1 MKISKIYLENFRGYQ
16 NKTII
21 NFDNLTTLIGRNDAG
36 KSTILEALEIF
47 FNGKKIEKSDI
58 CLHGDS
64 ETAIIGVVFKDY
76 PQNIILDSTVTTSL
90 HDEYLLNKDGELE
103 ILKKYTASKTETY
116 LVANYPTDPL
126 VEGLHQKKQKQLQD
140 LLRQNQLTVS
150 DLKISSQMRKKIF
163 SSLTNPVFEEQL
175 IPTDKEDSKKI
186 WSKIQE
192 YLPLY
197 ELFQADRKNVDQ
209 DEEIQNPMKLLI
221 KELIQD
227 ATIKEQLNSVL
238 KEVISKSEDLAQ
250 LTLEKLKEINS
261 EMASELNPKFNEPSW
276 ENVFKFSLDS
286 DLGVPLNKRGSGV
299 RRLILLSF
307 FRAEAE
313 RRKNSRNVPNIIY
326 AIEEPETALHP
337 NQQKMLIEAF
347 LDLAV
352 VDINQIII
360 TTHSPAIAKQLP
372 TNSLRLIDKD
382 ETKNTVVYDNKNK
395 QDILF
400 DIMNCLGVFPDF
412 NLTNINKVKLAI
424 CVEGKNDIEFLK
436 ILNNNISEFK
446 EIIDLT
452 DDRIVFIPMGGSS
465 LQFWVNN
472 NYLEKLNLAQLHIYD
487 SDKGS
492 DRPNKYIEYIEII
505 NRRQYSKAFETNL
518 RELENYITPSLLI
531 SQYPEI
537 EDVIS
542 TLEWDTLDVA
552 ELLAKYTHENDP
564 QSKHSWDNLPQD
576 KKGKKKSGA
585 KNKINNEIIKNINSE
600 YLKKYGYYSEISEW
614 FIQAQQLLNSK

>member
-1 MKISKIYLENFRGYQ
+1 
-16 NKTII
+16 
-21 NFDNLTTLIGRNDAG
+21 
-36 KSTILEALEIF
+36 
-47 FNGKKIEKSDI
+47 
-58 CLHGDS
+58 
-64 ETAIIGVVFKDY
+64 
-76 PQNIILDSTVTTSL
+76 
-90 HDEYLLNKDGELE
+90 
-103 ILKKYTASKTETY
+103 
-116 LVANYPTDPL
+116 
-126 VEGLHQKKQKQLQD
+126 
-140 LLRQNQLTVS
+140 
-150 DLKISSQMRKKIF
+150 MRKKLF
-163 SSLTNPVFEEQL
+163 SSLTNPVLKEQL

-186 WSKIQE
+186 WNKLQE

-227 ATIKEQLNSVL
+227 STIKEQLNLVL
-238 KEVISKSEDLAQ
+238 NEVISKSEDLAK

-261 EMASELNPKFNEPSW
+261 EMASELSPKFNEPSW

-313 RRKNSRNVPNIIY
+313 RRKNSRNIPNIIY

-347 LDLAV
+347 LDLAE

-382 ETKNTVVYDNKNK
+382 ETNNTEVYDNKNK
-395 QDILF
+395 QNILF
-400 DIMNCLGVFPDF
+400 DIANCLGVFPDL
-412 NLTNINKVKLAI
+412 NLTNINKVRLAI
-424 CVEGKNDIEFLK
+424 CVEGKNDVEFLK
-436 ILNNNISEFK
+436 TLNNTISEFK

-452 DDRIVFIPMGGSS
+452 DDRIIFIPMGGSS

-492 DRPNKYIEYIEII
+492 NSPNKYSHYIETI
-505 NRRQYSKAFETNL
+505 NNRQYSQAFETNL

-531 SQYPEI
+531 FLYP
-537 EDVIS
+537 DLNDTIS
-542 TLEWDTLDVA
+542 SLSWDSVDVA
-552 ELLAKYTHENDP
+552 ELLAKYTHENDC
-564 QSKHSWDNLPQD
+564 QSVKSWDELSKD
-576 KKGKKKSGA
+576 RKEKKKSKA
-585 KNKINNEIIKNINSE
+585 KNKINNEIIKNITSE
-600 YLKKYGYYSEISEW
+600 YLQEHGYYLEIESW
-614 FIQAQQLLNSK
+614 FKGAQQLLSSR

>member
-1 MKISKIYLENFRGYQ
+1 MKISKVYLENFRGYK
-16 NKTII
+16 NRTII
-21 NFDNLTTLIGRNDAG
+21 NFDNLTTLIGKNDAG

-47 FNGKKIEKSDI
+47 FNGKIEKSDI
-58 CLHGDS
+58 CLNGDS

-76 PQNIILDSTVTTSL
+76 PKEIILDSIVPTSL

-103 ILKKYTASKTETY
+103 IQKKYTGSKTEIY

-140 LLRQNQLTVS
+140 LLKENNLTVA
-150 DLKISSQMRKKIF
+150 DLKISSQMRKKLF
-163 SSLTNPVFEEQL
+163 CSLKNPILEEQL
-175 IPTDKEDSKKI
+175 IPTDKEDGKKI
-186 WSKIQE
+186 WIKLQE

-227 ATIKEQLNSVL
+227 STIKEQLNLVL
-238 KEVISKSEDLAQ
+238 NEVISKSEDLAK

-261 EMASELNPKFNEPSW
+261 EMASELSPKFNTPSW
-276 ENVFKFSLDS
+276 ENVFKFSLHS

-347 LDLAV
+347 LDLAE

-382 ETKNTVVYDNKNK
+382 ENNNAVVYDNKNK

-400 DIMNCLGVFPDF
+400 DITNCLGVFPDF
-412 NLTNINKVKLAI
+412 NLTNINKVRLAI

-436 ILNNNISEFK
+436 TLNNTISEFK
-446 EIIDLT
+446 EIIDLN
-452 DDRIVFIPMGGSS
+452 DDRIIFIPMGGSS

-492 DRPNKYIEYIEII
+492 NKPNKYTQYVEAI
-505 NRRQYSKAFETNL
+505 NKRQHSQAFETNL

-531 SQYPEI
+531 TQYPDLKET
-537 EDVIS
+537 IS
-542 TLEWDTLDVA
+542 SSSWDILDIA
-552 ELLAKYTHENDP
+552 ELLAKYIHENDS
-564 QSKHSWDNLPQD
+564 QSKKSWVDLPTD
-576 KKGKKKSGA
+576 KKEKKKSKA
-585 KNKINNEIIKNINSE
+585 KNKINNEIIKNITSE
-600 YLKKYGYYSEISEW
+600 YLQKHDYYFEIDSW
-614 FIQAQQLLNSK
+614 FQAAKQLLSSK